1 MSSPTA
7 GSALIGPSQ
16 IQTLQAAHE
25 LTVRTMSAFG
35 ESVDSLPVNVPAKLP
50 AIMSGASLS
59 QCQSVPAATSDLTA
73 SANQDPA
80 VCATSL
86 SAAKMPNASTVD
98 EHMTGAARG
107 VYVNTPKAVAREV
120 PPSPASYVEAWAN
133 PTSTA
138 PLTIAMAAQEALP
151 LCASRTNSMV
161 GLNWISTVIL
171 CADA

>member
-7 GSALIGPSQ
+7 GSVLIGPSQ

-35 ESVDSLPVNVPAKLP
+35 ESVDSLSVNVPAKLP
-50 AIMSGASLS
+50 AIMSGASLP
-59 QCQSVPAATSDLTA
+59 QCQSLPATTSVLMA
-73 SANQDPA
+73 SANPDPA

-86 SAAKMPNASTVD
+86 SAAKMPILPHAATLD
-98 EHMTGAARG
+98 EHTIGPVRG
-107 VYVNTPKAVAREV
+107 VYVNTPKAVTCEV

-138 PLTIAMAAQEALP
+138 ALTTTMAEQEALSI
-151 LCASRTNSMV
+151 CASRTNSTV
-161 GLNWISTVIL
+161 GLN
-171 CADA
+171 